1 MDEMPPA
8 GNQFYPLHEIA
19 TLIAIRVQPPGE
31 ELRTTLDKVRKRL
44 LYALR
49 KDELQL
55 MTIGR
60 LELFFGAQVF
70 AWARKKWPEAF
81 GDIPITQDATAQSN
95 LRIGITARTFLYPGK
110 LDDCHKLLRSTYDEV
125 ELLEQ
130 ELGLAEREVARLKP
144 LAERYEQNREKNRRS
159 AKKPRKE
166 V

>member
-1 MDEMPPA
+1 MDGLPSASKP
-8 GNQFYPLHEIA
+8 FYPLHEIA
-19 TLIAIRVQPPGE
+19 TLIAMRVQPPGE

-44 LYALR
+44 IYALR

-55 MTIGR
+55 MTSGP

-81 GDIPITQDATAQSN
+81 GDIPVTQDAKGESH
-95 LRIGITARTFLYPGK
+95 LKIGITARTFLYPGS
-110 LDDCHKLLRSTYDEV
+110 LEDCHKLLRSTYDEV
-125 ELLEQ
+125 DLLEQ
-130 ELGLAEREVARLKP
+130 ELRLAELEVTRLKP

-159 AKKPRKE
+159 AKKPRKD